1 MDKQVKKELS
11 KRRDSTKAKLL
22 QRYFKTNKG
31 QYGEGDVF
39 LGITV
44 PKQREVAKKFYKEIS
59 LAGLQ
64 KLLRNKIHEY
74 RLTALLMLVDK
85 YKKAS
90 EKEQKQI
97 VEFYLKNTNWIN
109 NWDLVDLSAV
119 RILGSYLMDK
129 PKNILYKLAH
139 SQSLWERRIA
149 VLSTFEF
156 IRNQQY
162 EDTLKIATIL
172 LHDKHDLIQKAVGWL
187 LREVGKKH
195 LQTELSFLNKHYKTM
210 PRTTLRYAIE
220 RLTPKQRLFYLNKKF

>member
-11 KRRDSTKAKLL
+11 KRRDPVKAKLL
-22 QRYFKTNKG
+22 QRYFKTGKG

-44 PKQREVAKKFYKEIS
+44 PKQREVAKRFYKKIS
-59 LAGLQ
+59 LADLQ
-64 KLLRNKIHEY
+64 KLLRNEIHEY

-97 VEFYLKNTNWIN
+97 VEFYLKNTRWIN

-129 PKNILYKLAH
+129 PKNILYKLTR

-172 LHDKHDLIQKAVGWL
+172 IHDKHDLIQKAVGWL

-195 LQTELSFLNKHYKTM
+195 LQTELSFLDKHYKNM

-220 RLTPKQRLFYLNKKF
+220 KLSPKQRLFYLNKKF

>member
-11 KRRDSTKAKLL
+11 KRRDPAKAKLL
-22 QRYFKTNKG
+22 QRFFKTDKG

-44 PKQREVAKKFYKEIS
+44 PKQREVAKRFYKEIS
-59 LAGLQ
+59 LADLQ
-64 KLLRNKIHEY
+64 KLLRNEIHEY

-97 VEFYLKNTNWIN
+97 VEFYLKNTRWIN

-119 RILGSYLMDK
+119 HILGSYLMDK
-129 PKNILYKLAH
+129 PKNILYKLTR

-195 LQTELSFLNKHYKTM
+195 LQTELSFLDKHYKTM

-220 RLTPKQRLFYLNKKF
+220 KLNPKQRLFYLNKKF